1 MKKFLR
7 IALVLA
13 MLLAFG
19 VVFTA
24 CTSED
29 DPVAP
34 EPPVETEVP
43 EAPPEAPDP
52 VEDPAEEPQ
61 APAERAE
68 LTFAWWGGDFR
79 AEQTHYVL
87 DLFLQ
92 QSQHV
97 SYIHHVLASFA
108 DYWPMLSINAAAGTL
123 PDVMQQDVSRLLEY
137 TASYL
142 LEDLRPFIADGR
154 INLTDIPQSVVD
166 AGTIGGNVIA
176 LPIGMNVAAMLY
188 NATLLEELGLEAP
201 RNITMDQFIELARE
215 IYERSGVRTNWAHND
230 PANQLEVHLRAQG
243 ANFFNGP
250 ALGATAPQ
258 IADFFNVIRQG
269 LDEGWHVRPEHIA
282 GREGAEQNSMWYPQG
297 DDNAHLRTWNTPV
310 WSNMLNGYMN
320 DSPED
325 MEIGMTTYPS
335 SNPVQANFGRAS
347 MFLSMTTHATNP
359 DGAAELIS
367 FWMNSLE
374 AHQHMLGE
382 RGVIVNP
389 VIAAAVY
396 DELAV
401 GAQRQTEFVGWVNN
415 GNSSPFNPTRP
426 EGAAEV
432 IAELNDLR
440 DGVTHGQITPDAA
453 AEHFV
458 AVAGDILR

>member
-1 MKKFLR
+1 MKKLFR
-7 IALVLA
+7 ITLVLA
-13 MLLAFG
+13 MLAALSVA
-19 VVFTA
+19 FTA
-24 CTSED
+24 CRAEEET
-29 DPVAP
+29 PVATP
-34 EPPVETEVP
+34 EPAATPAP
-43 EAPPEAPDP
+43 EAATPEPAPDP
-52 VEDPAEEPQ
+52 VDEEPDVEG
-61 APAERAE
+61 AV

-87 DLFLQ
+87 DMFLE

-97 SYIHHVLASFA
+97 SYINRVLASFA

-123 PDVMQQDVSRLLEY
+123 PDVMQHDVSRLLEY
-137 TASYL
+137 TASDL
-142 LEDLRPFIADGR
+142 LADLRPFIADGR
-154 INLTDIPQSVVD
+154 INLSDIPGWVPE
-166 AGTIGGNVIA
+166 AGTIGGEVIA

-188 NATLLEELGLEAP
+188 NATLIEELGLEVP
-201 RNITMDQFIELARE
+201 RNITMDQFIELAQE

-243 ANFFNGP
+243 ANFFDGSR
-250 ALGATAPQ
+250 LGATADQ
-258 IADFFNVIRQG
+258 IADFFTIIRQG
-269 LDEGWHVRPEHIA
+269 IDEGWHILPEHME
-282 GREGAEQNSMWYPQG
+282 GREGAEQNAMWYPPG

-310 WSNMLNGYMN
+310 WSNMLNGYLN
-320 DSPED
+320 DSPAD

-335 SNPVQANFGRAS
+335 TNPTQANFGRAS

-389 VIAAAVY
+389 IIATAVY
-396 DELAV
+396 DYLNE
-401 GAQRQTEFVGWVNN
+401 GAQRQTEFVNWVNN

-440 DGVTHGQITPDAA
+440 DGITHGQITPQAA
-453 AEHFV
+453 AEHFY
-458 AVAGDILR
+458 AVANDILR

>member
-1 MKKFLR
+1 MKRLFHFAMVLVMLA
-7 IALVLA
+7 ALS
-13 MLLAFG
+13 

-24 CTSED
+24 CNAEED
-29 DPVAP
+29 APAATPEPVAAPTPEPAAP
-34 EPPVETEVP
+34 EP
-43 EAPPEAPDP
+43 APDP
-52 VEDPAEEPQ
+52 VDEATEG
-61 APAERAE
+61 AE

-87 DLFLQ
+87 DMFLE
-92 QSQHV
+92 QSEHV
-97 SYIHHVLASFA
+97 TYVHRMVAGFA
-108 DYWPMLSINAAAGTL
+108 DYWPMLAINAAAGTL
-123 PDVMQQDVSRLLEY
+123 PDVMQHDVSRLLEY

-142 LEDLRPFIADGR
+142 LADLRPFINDGS
-154 INLTDIPQSVVD
+154 LDLSDIPNWVPE
-166 AGTIGGNVIA
+166 AGTIDGEVIA
-176 LPIGMNVAAMLY
+176 IPIGMNVAAMLY
-188 NATLLEELGLEAP
+188 NASLVEELGLEVP
-201 RNITMDQFIELARE
+201 RNITMDQFIALATE

-243 ANFFNGP
+243 ANFFDGNR
-250 ALGATAPQ
+250 LGGTADQ

-269 LDEGWHVRPEHIA
+269 IDDGWHILPEHIA
-282 GREGAEQNSMWYPQG
+282 GREGAEQNSMWYPPG
-297 DDNAHLRTWNTPV
+297 DENANLRTWNTPV
-310 WSNMLNGYMN
+310 WSNMLNGYLN
-320 DSPED
+320 DSPAD

-335 SNPVQANFGRAS
+335 TNPVQANFGRAS

-359 DGAAELIS
+359 AGAVELIS

-389 VIAAAVY
+389 LIADVVY
-396 DELAV
+396 EYLNE
-401 GAQRQTEFVGWVNN
+401 GAQRQTEFVNWVNN

-440 DGVTHGQITPDAA
+440 DGITHGQIAPQAA
-453 AEHFV
+453 AEHFY
-458 AVAGDILR
+458 AVANDILR